1 MENSNDNEM
10 PLREI
15 LGMIAT
21 EDLIQEL
28 QKRKGVVCSVWNHE
42 DVLPLMEDIDL
53 DDETRVSVA
62 RNFLYYASDG
72 LQDVLGAYGNAYLDD
87 RFDRYRRSDMPRI
100 SNDVR
105 VPRWA
110 QEMVNGYRIELDIPP
125 SVDDL
130 SIYLAAE
137 EMAGFARADILHA
150 VNNPPVNGQA

>member
-110 QEMVNGYRIELDIPP
+110 QEMVNGYRMELDIPP

-150 VNNPPVNGQA
+150 MKKGFGL

>member
-150 VNNPPVNGQA
+150 MKKGFGL

>member
-1 MENSNDNEM
+1 
-10 PLREI
+10 
-15 LGMIAT
+15 
-21 EDLIQEL
+21 
-28 QKRKGVVCSVWNHE
+28 
-42 DVLPLMEDIDL
+42 MEDIDL

-62 RNFLYYASDG
+62 RNFLDYASDG
-72 LQDVLGAYGNAYLDD
+72 LQDVIGAYGNAYLDD

-110 QEMVNGYRIELDIPP
+110 QEMVNGYRMELDIPP

-137 EMAGFARADILHA
+137 EMAGFTRADILHA